1 MDRNRR
7 DPTGGDHHPRGSRP
21 AARPWLRAG
30 AALLAAGLTACAGG
44 ETWLLT
50 FGERRY
56 TRCVDELDTSGGSY
70 EQDSQ
75 ANALVLFY
83 EGPRGALT
91 VGWTPTLTGE
101 RAGDDFEAGWV
112 SERTVE
118 NPSGEGGYYG
128 GDAAQEIYLHGAFQG
143 RTLTGILV
151 NHTSTTSYVDGD
163 GDGVPEAYES
173 GCYTEND
180 VTGWKVRGEGA

>member
-1 MDRNRR
+1 MDENRR
-7 DPTGGDHHPRGSRP
+7 DPAGGDRSPPAPRP
-21 AARPWLRAG
+21 AAPVWRPA
-30 AALLAAGLTACAGG
+30 AALLLTAGLLGCSGT

-56 TRCVDELDTSGGSY
+56 TRCVDELETSGGSY
-70 EQDSQ
+70 DQDSQ
-75 ANALVLFY
+75 ANALVLIH
-83 EGPRGALT
+83 EGPGGALT
-91 VGWTPTLTGE
+91 LSWTPTLTGE
-101 RAGDDFEAGWV
+101 RFGRDFEVGW
-112 SERTVE
+112 STERSVE

-128 GDAAQEIYLHGAFQG
+128 GDSSQEIYLNGAFEG
-143 RTLTGILV
+143 KTLTGVLV